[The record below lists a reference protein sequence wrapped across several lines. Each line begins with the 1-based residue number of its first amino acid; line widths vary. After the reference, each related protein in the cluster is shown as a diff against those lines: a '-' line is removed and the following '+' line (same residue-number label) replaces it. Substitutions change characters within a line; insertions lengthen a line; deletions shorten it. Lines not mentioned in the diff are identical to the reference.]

1 MNPEFLFTPA
11 DILLPQ
17 KADMRKWSVIACDQ
31 YTSQPE
37 YWDQLRDYVGNAP
50 SSLHMVFPE
59 AYLNQDD
66 ENRIASINRTMQ
78 DYLQNGLFRSY
89 PESFFYV
96 ERTLLDGSIRR
107 GLIGKLDLMQYEYG
121 EKSQSLIRPTEKT
134 VESRIPPRVKI
145 REYAAL
151 ELPHI
156 MVLIDDPGKSVI
168 EPVSDEA
175 GSYETLYDFDLWEG
189 GRIRGKKVPK
199 EKNQAI
205 LAALDSLFSRHYDQ
219 GNPAILVG
227 DGNHSLATAK
237 ACFEKLR
244 QTLPKE
250 QWINHP
256 SRWALTELVNL
267 QDSALKFEPVHRVVF
282 DTDPKTLL
290 YDLQEAFPAQ
300 GNGFPLQCMV
310 QGQEHTISVGFPAGL
325 LPIGPLQKFLDAW
338 LHTHAG
344 ILDYIHDDGAL
355 RELASR
361 PGSVGFL
368 LPPMEK
374 DALVPTVQQEGSLPR
389 KTFSLGHSCEKRYY
403 LEARKILP

>member
-1 MNPEFLFTPA
+1 MNPELLFTPG

-17 KADMRKWSVIACDQ
+17 DTDMRKWSVIACDQ

>member
-89 PESFFYV
+89 PETFFYV

>member
-310 QGQEHTISVGFPAGL
+310 QGQEHTISAGFPAGL

>member
-290 YDLQEAFPAQ
+290 YDLQEAFPAN

-310 QGQEHTISVGFPAGL
+310 QGQEQTIPVGFPAGL

>member
-1 MNPEFLFTPA
+1 MKPEFLFTPA

-17 KADMRKWSVIACDQ
+17 KADMQKWSVIACDQ

-310 QGQEHTISVGFPAGL
+310 QGQEQTIPVGFPAGL

>member
-37 YWDQLRDYVGNAP
+37 YWDQLGDYIGNAP
-50 SSLHMVFPE
+50 STLHMVFPE

-66 ENRIASINRTMQ
+66 EKRIASINHTME
-78 DYLQNGLFRSY
+78 DYLKKGLFQSY
-89 PESFFYV
+89 PDSFFYV
-96 ERTLLDGSIRR
+96 ERTLLNGSIRR
-107 GLIGKLDLMQYEYG
+107 GLIGKLDLMEYEYG

-145 REYAAL
+145 RQHAPL
-151 ELPHI
+151 EMPHV

-168 EPVSDEA
+168 EPIADEA

-189 GRIRGKKVPK
+189 GHIQGKWIPK

-205 LAALDSLFSRHYDQ
+205 GTALNSLFSRHYSQ
-219 GNPAILVG
+219 GTPTILVG

-244 QTLPKE
+244 QSLPKE
-250 QWINHP
+250 QWISHP
-256 SRWALTELVNL
+256 ARWALTELVNL
-267 QDSALKFEPVHRVVF
+267 QDNTLKFEPVHRVIF
-282 DTDPKTLL
+282 DTEPESLL
-290 YDLQEAFPAQ
+290 YDLQKAFPVTDQ
-300 GNGFPLQCMV
+300 SFPLRCMI
-310 QGQEHTISVGFPAGL
+310 QGQEQIVSVGFPAGL
-325 LPIGPLQKFLDAW
+325 LPVGPLQKFLDAW
-338 LHTHAG
+338 LGTHAG
-344 ILDYIHDDGAL
+344 VLDYIHDDGAL
-355 RELASR
+355 RELAAR
-361 PGSVGFL
+361 PGAIGFL

-374 DALVPTVQQEGSLPR
+374 NSLVPTIQQEGSLPR

>member
-1 MNPEFLFTPA
+1 M
-11 DILLPQ
+11 
-17 KADMRKWSVIACDQ
+17 
-31 YTSQPE
+31 
-37 YWDQLRDYVGNAP
+37 
-50 SSLHMVFPE
+50 
-59 AYLNQDD
+59 
-66 ENRIASINRTMQ
+66 
-78 DYLQNGLFRSY
+78 
-89 PESFFYV
+89 
-96 ERTLLDGSIRR
+96 
-107 GLIGKLDLMQYEYG
+107 
-121 EKSQSLIRPTEKT
+121 
-134 VESRIPPRVKI
+134 
-145 REYAAL
+145 
-151 ELPHI
+151 
-156 MVLIDDPGKSVI
+156 
-168 EPVSDEA
+168 
-175 GSYETLYDFDLWEG
+175 
-189 GRIRGKKVPK
+189 
-199 EKNQAI
+199 
-205 LAALDSLFSRHYDQ
+205 DSLFSRHYDQ

>member
-156 MVLIDDPGKSVI
+156 MVLIDHPGKSVI

>member
-219 GNPAILVG
+219 GNPEILVG

-310 QGQEHTISVGFPAGL
+310 QGQEQTIPVGFPAGL

>member
-1 MNPEFLFTPA
+1 MKPEFLFTPA

-17 KADMRKWSVIACDQ
+17 KADMQKWSVIACDQ

-89 PESFFYV
+89 PETFFYV

-310 QGQEHTISVGFPAGL
+310 QGQEQTIPVGFPAGL

>member
-156 MVLIDDPGKSVI
+156 MVLIDDPEKSVI

>member
-310 QGQEHTISVGFPAGL
+310 QGQEQTIPVGFPAGL